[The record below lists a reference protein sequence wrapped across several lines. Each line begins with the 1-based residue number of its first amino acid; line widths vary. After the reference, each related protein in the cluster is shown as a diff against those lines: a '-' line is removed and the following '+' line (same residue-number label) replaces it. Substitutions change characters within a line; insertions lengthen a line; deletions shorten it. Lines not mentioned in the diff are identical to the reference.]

1 MVHTL
6 FLLRDGY
13 SPLHKAVKS
22 DCTIIS
28 KYFAQNE
35 ADIKAKDIDGFDAL
49 EFALNIKKQD
59 A

>member
-1 MVHTL
+1 MVQTL
-6 FLLRDGY
+6 FLLRVGY

-22 DCTIIS
+22 YGPIIL